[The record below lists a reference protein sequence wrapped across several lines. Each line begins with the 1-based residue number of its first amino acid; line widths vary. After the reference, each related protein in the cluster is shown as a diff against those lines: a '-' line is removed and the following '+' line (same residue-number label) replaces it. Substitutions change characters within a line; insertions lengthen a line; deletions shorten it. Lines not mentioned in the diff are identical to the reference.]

1 MISDARGG
9 HVSPGVYTEV
19 RDIQYSTKSLGI
31 TTLGVAGETLKG
43 PAFQPISIASWTD
56 FTDYFGGTSPI
67 KFKGTNYPKYELPY
81 IAKAYLAE
89 SKQLEVVRVL
99 GLSGYWAGK
108 AWIISTSGVSAEESY
123 RYWEWKEV
131 DSAGT
136 ESEEVMSGYTKPTD
150 HIWEE
155 GDKVSGITEPQ
166 AMEEVIALS
175 VDEINMPVAV
185 LRSKKTYSGATSTFG
200 ICTESNE
207 EPKDLVVNI
216 DILDYSGN
224 TYGANCQLDGNSYEV
239 KKEGV
244 AEFDPS
250 CGIDVSLGKFA
261 LKVRYYDP
269 NGTLDESG
277 KTISTADTGAVATCS
292 EVTYN
297 VSMDPSD
304 PDYLYKIFPEDPLM
318 GAAPLYIESVYDMAT
333 YKALRDAAFAVS
345 HDESGVC
352 ISSGQNAPS
361 EDAAYLGGKVKFPY
375 QILGTEG
382 PEDYFEENANKFH
395 YWNYISTYRCAVTP
409 WIVSEVKAASTE
421 TIDVKKLFKVYTI
434 SDGNAANYQ
443 VKVSIQRIRPVEGL
457 FDLVVRDF
465 YDTDNSQVVLEKYT
479 NCSMVEG
486 ESNFVGLKV
495 GTIDGTYP
503 NKSKY
508 IALEFSNEEGVD
520 DCVPC
525 GFLGYPIP
533 KYETVCGI
541 TMNYNTVYDNTIKPK
556 RQYFGLNDEV
566 LDYDVL
572 NYKGVDAYADGVG
585 DADPSRI
592 SNGFHLDSIFSV
604 ETAATIQV
612 DGESGYT
619 FTTVDPIQMNKYN
632 RIPRILPTD
641 YLDQCLYKDIN
652 LRKFTVYPYGG
663 FDGWDINRDRRTN
676 TDEYRGN
683 KYSLRRNNDGYDYT
697 EIFRPIG
704 GKESLDLDP
713 MVSLKLPNIAI
724 TTDYYAYLAGYMQF
738 ANPEDVDINLFATP
752 GINWY
757 DQTLL
762 SEDALDIIE
771 DSEDGRGGDALYIMA
786 APQYDSDMMAY
797 GPEDVASYLEETEI
811 DSPYACTYYPWV
823 KYWDGDNKKYI
834 DLPPTK
840 DVVRDMAATDN
851 VSFPW
856 FSPAGLTRGEVDC
869 AKAFYKTTLL
879 DEDTLYENMI
889 NPIKTFA
896 VDGVKV
902 WGNKTLYHQETPRNR
917 INVSRLM
924 IRVKKLVSQ
933 AARNLI
939 FEQYD
944 VTLEK
949 QFRSVVEPILQD
961 VKANRGI
968 YDYRIVTESTEE
980 TRDQHI
986 LPAKILIKP
995 TPALEYIS
1003 ISFVVYP
1010 ESVEFDESL

>member
-9 HVSPGVYTEV
+9 HVSPGVYTEI

-43 PAFQPISIASWTD
+43 PAFQPISIASWDD
-56 FTDYFGGTSPI
+56 FIDYFGGTSPI

-81 IAKAYLAE
+81 VAKAYLEE
-89 SKQLEVVRVL
+89 SKQLQVVRVL
-99 GLSGYWAGK
+99 GLSGYWAGA
-108 AWIISTSGVSAEESY
+108 AWVI
-123 RYWEWKEV
+123 
-131 DSAGT
+131 SAGLP
-136 ESEEVMSGYTKPTD
+136 K
-150 HIWEE
+150 E
-155 GDKVSGITEPQ
+155 GEKLD
-166 AMEEVIALS
+166 
-175 VDEINMPVAV
+175 DECTAAEGQGKLPVAI
-185 LRSKKTYSGATSTFG
+185 LRSKKSYAGDTTQQG
-200 ICTESNE
+200 ICVESSE
-207 EPKDLVVNI
+207 FPEDLVTNI
-216 DILDYSGN
+216 EIMPYTGSV
-224 TYGANCQLDGNSYEV
+224 YGANCEIKGEAVPECNSCYGAYDCRGNIE
-239 KKEGV
+239 
-244 AEFDPS
+244 
-250 CGIDVSLGKFA
+250 INLGKFA
-261 LKVRYYDP
+261 LKITYCD
-269 NGTLDESG
+269 GTVTG
-277 KTISTADTGAVATCS
+277 DTGN
-292 EVTYN
+292 EIIYN
-297 VSMDPSD
+297 ISMDPSD
-304 PDYLYKIFPEDPLM
+304 PDYIYKVFPEDPLM
-318 GAAPLYIESVYDMAT
+318 GTAPVYIEAVYDMAL
-333 YKALRDAAFAVS
+333 YKELYDGITTMMANNKEEWTADKKTGYVEVYEMPYKIEGLGPVPEGCNQEKDIDS
-345 HDESGVC
+345 GSTDDEDSGRTPC
-352 ISSGQNAPS
+352 DYTPSG
-361 EDAAYLGGKVKFPY
+361 DT
-375 QILGTEG
+375 IDTE
-382 PEDYFEENANKFH
+382 FR
-395 YWNYISTYRCAVTP
+395 YWNFISTYRCAVTP
-409 WIVSEVKAASTE
+409 WIVSEVKAASTK

-443 VKVSIQRIRPVEGL
+443 VKISIQRIRPIEGL

-465 YDTDNSQVVLEKYT
+465 YDSDNSQVVLEKFT
-479 NCSMVEG
+479 NCSMTEG
-486 ESNFVGLKV
+486 ESSFIGLKV
-495 GTIDGTYP
+495 GTIDGSYP

-508 IALEFSNEEGVD
+508 IAIEFSSEEGVD

-525 GFLGYPIP
+525 GFLGYPVP
-533 KYETVCGI
+533 KYNTICGI
-541 TMNYNTVYDNTIKPK
+541 TMNYNTVYDNTVKPK

-566 LDYDVL
+566 LDYDIL

-585 DADPSRI
+585 DADPEKLT
-592 SNGFHLDSIFSV
+592 NGFHLDAII
-604 ETAATIQV
+604 TASQDVKEGEEAPIVQV
-612 DGESGYT
+612 DGQSGFT
-619 FTTVDPIQMNKYN
+619 FTTVDPIQMNKFN
-632 RIPRILPTD
+632 RIPRILPTA
-641 YLDQCLYKDIN
+641 YLDECLYKDVN

-663 FDGWDINRDRRTN
+663 FDGWDINREHRTN
-676 TDEYRGN
+676 TNEYRGN
-683 KYSLRRNNDGYDYT
+683 KYTIKKEGSGYYQK

-704 GKESLDLDP
+704 GDYDLQLDP
-713 MVSLKLPNIAI
+713 QISLNLPNIAI

-757 DQTLL
+757 DQSLL

-786 APQYDSDMMAY
+786 APQYDVDMMPYTAD
-797 GPEDVASYLEETEI
+797 DVAMFLEETEL
-811 DSPYACTYYPWV
+811 DSPYACTYWPWV
-823 KYWDGDNKKYI
+823 KYYDGSAKRYI
-834 DLPPTK
+834 DLPATK

-869 AKAFYKTTLL
+869 TKAYYKTTLL

>member
-81 IAKAYLAE
+81 IAKAYLEE

-108 AWIISTSGVSAEESY
+108 AWVISTNGTGQDVWTWNKIIKSGDTFVIQQEGDEAKIYSAH
-123 RYWEWKEV
+123 
-131 DSAGT
+131 
-136 ESEEVMSGYTKPTD
+136 TKPTD
-150 HIWEE
+150 EI
-155 GDKVSGITEPQ
+155 GKTGTTAQGGKAGITKPVNSKDSS
-166 AMEEVIALS
+166 VIGN
-175 VDEINMPVAV
+175 VNMPVAI
-185 LRSKKTYSGATSTFG
+185 LRSKKTYENLSGSTG
-200 ICTESNE
+200 ICVDSSDA
-207 EPKDLVVNI
+207 PS
-216 DILDYSGN
+216 DIVTDIKIGPYTGN
-224 TYGANCQLDGNSYEV
+224 SYGANCELSGDEYE
-239 KKEGV
+239 ELAEAV
-244 AEFDPS
+244 ATFDS
-250 CGIDVSLGKFA
+250 ACSIDVNLGKFA
-261 LKVRYYDP
+261 L
-269 NGTLDESG
+269 
-277 KTISTADTGAVATCS
+277 TISYNDASNTGDTPLSV
-292 EVTYN
+292 VYN
-297 VSMDPSD
+297 VSMNPAD

-318 GAAPLYIESVYDMAT
+318 GSAPVYIEAVYDMAT
-333 YKALRDAAFAVS
+333 YKALRDAAYTVS
-345 HDESGVC
+345 HDESGNC
-352 ISSGQNAPS
+352 
-361 EDAAYLGGKVKFPY
+361 LGEVGSVSFPY
-375 QILGTEG
+375 EINGFEG
-382 PEDYFEENANKFH
+382 PESYYDEEAKKFH
-395 YWNYISTYRCAVTP
+395 YWNYVSSYRCAVTP
-409 WIVSEVKAASTE
+409 WIVSEVKAASTK

-443 VKVSIQRIRPVEGL
+443 VKISFQRIRPVEGL
-457 FDLVVRDF
+457 FDVVVRDF
-465 YDTDNSQVVLEKYT
+465 YDTDNSQVVLEKFT

-486 ESNFVGLKV
+486 ESSFVGLKI
-495 GTIDGTYP
+495 GTIDGSYP

-525 GFLGYPIP
+525 GFLGYPVP
-533 KYETVCGI
+533 KYETDCGI

-566 LDYDVL
+566 LDYDIL

-585 DADPSRI
+585 DADPTRI
-592 SNGFHLDSIFSV
+592 TNGFHLDSIF
-604 ETAATIQV
+604 TAQPDAVPQV
-612 DGESGYT
+612 DGETGFT

-683 KYSLRRNNDGYDYT
+683 KYTLRRNNDGYEYT
-697 EIFRPIG
+697 EVFRPIG
-704 GKESLDLDP
+704 GNESLELDP

-757 DQTLL
+757 DNVLL
-762 SEDALDIIE
+762 SEDALDVIE

-786 APQYDSDMMAY
+786 APQYDDDLTSYSPD
-797 GPEDVASYLEETEI
+797 DVASFINETEI

>member
-19 RDIQYSTKSLGI
+19 RDVTYSTKSLGI

-81 IAKAYLAE
+81 IAKAYLEE

-108 AWIISTSGVSAEESY
+108 AWVISAS
-123 RYWEWKEV
+123 
-131 DSAGT
+131 DSTG
-136 ESEEVMSGYTKPTD
+136 STK
-150 HIWEE
+150 
-155 GDKVSGITEPQ
+155 
-166 AMEEVIALS
+166 
-175 VDEINMPVAV
+175 MPVAV
-185 LRSKKTYSGATSTFG
+185 LRSKKVYDTASGATG
-200 ICTESNE
+200 ICVDTSEG
-207 EPKDLVVNI
+207 PRDIVTNI
-216 DILDYSGN
+216 QIAQYTAN
-224 TYGANCQLDGNSYEV
+224 TYDANCSVSSSADTIDP
-239 KKEGV
+239 V
-244 AEFDPS
+244 ATATYDS
-250 CGIDVSLGKFA
+250 GCNITVDLGKFA
-261 LKVRYYDP
+261 LIVTYD
-269 NGTLDESG
+269 NLD
-277 KTISTADTGAVATCS
+277 TTDTAQTSLT
-292 EVTYN
+292 VTYN
-297 VSMDPSD
+297 VSMDPSS

-318 GAAPLYIESVYDMAT
+318 GSAPLYIEAVYDMAL
-333 YKALRDAAFAVS
+333 YKALK
-345 HDESGVC
+345 
-352 ISSGQNAPS
+352 
-361 EDAAYLGGKVKFPY
+361 DAAYEESHTDSGDCEETS
-375 QILGTEG
+375 GTVIFNYSISGLKG
-382 PEDYFEENANKFH
+382 PSDYDGNNKTEFH

-421 TIDVKKLFKVYTI
+421 VIEVKKLFKVYTI

-443 VKVSIQRIRPVEGL
+443 VKISFQRIRPVEGL
-457 FDLVVRDF
+457 FDVVVRDF
-465 YDTDNSQVVLEKYT
+465 YDSDNSQVVLEKYT

-486 ESNFVGLKV
+486 ESNFVGLKI
-495 GTIDGTYP
+495 GTIDGSYP

-533 KYETVCGI
+533 KYGTECGI
-541 TMNYNTVYDNTIKPK
+541 TMNYSTVYDNTIKPK

-572 NYKGVDAYADGVG
+572 NYKGVDAYSDNLG
-585 DADPSRI
+585 DADPTRI
-592 SNGFHLDSIFSV
+592 SNGFHLDAIFTVQPNSTV
-604 ETAATIQV
+604 QV
-612 DGESGYT
+612 DGESGYV
-619 FTTVDPIQMNKYN
+619 FTTVDPVQMNRYN

-663 FDGWDINRDRRTN
+663 FDGWDINRDHRTN
-676 TDEYRGN
+676 TNEYRGN
-683 KYSLRRNNDGYDYT
+683 KYELRKDGEGYEEN

-704 GKESLDLDP
+704 GDYVLDLDP
-713 MVSLKLPNIAI
+713 QVSLKLPNIAI

-752 GINWY
+752 GINFY
-757 DQTLL
+757 DQSLL

-786 APQYDSDMMAY
+786 APQYNEAMEAY
-797 GPEDVASYLEETEI
+797 GPDEVASFLEETEI
-811 DSPYACTYYPWV
+811 DSPYACTYWPWV
-823 KYWDGDNKKYI
+823 KYWDGDNKRYI
-834 DLPPTK
+834 DLPATK

-902 WGNKTLYHQETPRNR
+902 WGNKTLYHPETPRNR

-961 VKANRGI
+961 VKSNRGI
-968 YDYRIVTESTEE
+968 YDYRVVTECTEE

>member
-31 TTLGVAGETLKG
+31 TTLAVAGETLKG
-43 PAFQPISIASWTD
+43 PAFQPISITSWDD
-56 FTDYFGGTSPI
+56 FIDYFGGTSPI

-81 IAKAYLAE
+81 VAKAYLEE

-108 AWIISTSGVSAEESY
+108 AWVISTGS
-123 RYWEWKEV
+123 
-131 DSAGT
+131 DSAST
-136 ESEEVMSGYTKPTD
+136 
-150 HIWEE
+150 
-155 GDKVSGITEPQ
+155 
-166 AMEEVIALS
+166 
-175 VDEINMPVAV
+175 MPVAV
-185 LRSKKTYSGATSTFG
+185 LRSKKSYKTASGATG
-200 ICTESNE
+200 ICVDVSEGAT
-207 EPKDLVVNI
+207 DIVTNI
-216 DILDYSGN
+216 ELKSYTGN
-224 TYGANCQLDGNSYEV
+224 VYDANCKISSESEPVPAEAVAKFDGKCNISV
-239 KKEGV
+239 N
-244 AEFDPS
+244 
-250 CGIDVSLGKFA
+250 LGKFA
-261 LKVRYYDP
+261 LTVTY
-269 NGTLDESG
+269 LDSSNVSG
-277 KTISTADTGAVATCS
+277 SST
-292 EVTYN
+292 VTYN
-297 VSMDPSD
+297 VSMDPAD
-304 PDYLYKIFPEDPLM
+304 PDYIYKIFPEDPLT
-318 GAAPLYIESVYDMAT
+318 GSAPLYIEAVYDMALYKT
-333 YKALRDAAFAVS
+333 LRDEAYKAS
-345 HDESGVC
+345 HNENEECLNTEGEV
-352 ISSGQNAPS
+352 
-361 EDAAYLGGKVKFPY
+361 VFPY
-375 QILGTEG
+375 QIECLYG
-382 PEDYFEENANKFH
+382 PENYDEENAKEFH

-443 VKVSIQRIRPVEGL
+443 VKISFQRIRPVEGL
-457 FDLVVRDF
+457 FDVVVRDF
-465 YDTDNSQVVLEKYT
+465 YDSDNSQVVLEKFT

-486 ESNFVGLKV
+486 ESNFVGLKI
-495 GTIDGTYP
+495 GTIDGSYP

-508 IALEFSNEEGVD
+508 IALEISNEEGID

-533 KYETVCGI
+533 KYGTVCGI

-566 LDYDVL
+566 LDYDIL
-572 NYKGVDAYADGVG
+572 NYKGVDAYSDNLG
-585 DADPSRI
+585 DADPTRI

-604 ETAATIQV
+604 ETGATVQV
-612 DGESGYT
+612 DGESGYV
-619 FTTVDPIQMNKYN
+619 FTTVDPIQMNRYN

-641 YLDQCLYKDIN
+641 YLDQCLYKDVN

-683 KYSLRRNNDGYDYT
+683 KYELRRSGEGYAT
-697 EIFRPIG
+697 NEIFRPISG
-704 GKESLDLDP
+704 NDNLDLDP
-713 MVSLKLPNIAI
+713 MVSLKLPQIAI

-757 DQTLL
+757 DQSLL

-786 APQYDSDMMAY
+786 APQYNEVMESYSPD
-797 GPEDVASYLEETEI
+797 EVADFLNDTEL

-823 KYWDGDNKKYI
+823 KYWDGDNKRYI
-834 DLPPTK
+834 DLPATK

-856 FSPAGLTRGEVDC
+856 FSPAGLTRGEVEC
-869 AKAFYKTTLL
+869 ARAYYKTTLL

-933 AARNLI
+933 AARQLI

-1010 ESVEFDESL
+1010 ESVQFDESL

>member
-19 RDIQYSTKSLGI
+19 RDVTYSTKSLGI

-81 IAKAYLAE
+81 VAKAYLEE

-108 AWIISTSGVSAEESY
+108 AWVITASGN
-123 RYWEWKEV
+123 
-131 DSAGT
+131 
-136 ESEEVMSGYTKPTD
+136 
-150 HIWEE
+150 
-155 GDKVSGITEPQ
+155 GDE
-166 AMEEVIALS
+166 L
-175 VDEINMPVAV
+175 PVAL
-185 LRSKKTYSGATSTFG
+185 LRSKKTYTNASGATG
-200 ICTESNE
+200 ICVESSD
-207 EPKDLVVNI
+207 EPNDIVTDITLGEYTSYTYDANCAIGGSAETINSVATGSVDEKGNI
-216 DILDYSGN
+216 DVN
-224 TYGANCQLDGNSYEV
+224 
-239 KKEGV
+239 
-244 AEFDPS
+244 
-250 CGIDVSLGKFA
+250 LGKFA
-261 LKVRYYDP
+261 LTIKTIYDE
-269 NGTLDESG
+269 ESG
-277 KTISTADTGAVATCS
+277 STGT
-292 EVTYN
+292 TYN
-297 VSMDPSD
+297 ISMDPSD
-304 PDYLYKIFPEDPLM
+304 PDYMYKMFPEDPLM
-318 GAAPLYIESVYDMAT
+318 GSAPVYIEAVYDMAL
-333 YKALRDAAFAVS
+333 YKYLYDGAVESAA
-345 HDESGVC
+345 ESG
-352 ISSGQNAPS
+352 SGVTLTYDI
-361 EDAAYLGGKVKFPY
+361 EGKDGY
-375 QILGTEG
+375 
-382 PEDYFEENANKFH
+382 EDYL
-395 YWNYISTYRCAVTP
+395 STYRPAVTP
-409 WIVSEVKAASTE
+409 WIVSEVKAASTAV
-421 TIDVKKLFKVYTI
+421 IDLKKLFKVYTI

-443 VKVSIQRIRPVEGL
+443 VKISIQRIRPVEGL

-465 YDTDNSQVVLEKYT
+465 YDTDNSQVVLEKFT
-479 NCSMVEG
+479 NISMAEG
-486 ESNFVGLKV
+486 ESNFIGLKI
-495 GTIDGTYP
+495 GTIDGSYP

-508 IALEFSNEEGVD
+508 IAIELSDEEGVD
-520 DCVPC
+520 ECVPC

-533 KYETVCGI
+533 KYGTESGI
-541 TMNYNTVYDNTIKPK
+541 AMDYNTIYDNTIKPK

-572 NYKGVDAYADGVG
+572 NYKGVNAYSDGTG
-585 DADPSRI
+585 DADPELI
-592 SNGFHLDSIFSV
+592 SNGFHLDSIISLLSGSSV
-604 ETAATIQV
+604 HV
-612 DGESGYT
+612 DGVEGFE
-619 FTTVDPIQMNKYN
+619 FTTVDAVQTVPYD
-632 RIPRILPTD
+632 RIPRILPTE
-641 YLDQCLYKDIN
+641 YLDDCLYKDIN

-663 FDGWDINRDRRTN
+663 FDGWDINRKQRTN

-683 KYSLRRNNDGYDYT
+683 KYSVDKLSD
-697 EIFRPIG
+697 EKKIFKHIG
-704 GKESLDLDP
+704 DQELVLDP
-713 MVSLKLPNIAI
+713 QVSLRLPAIAI
-724 TTDYYAYLAGYMQF
+724 TTDYYAYLAGYLQF

-762 SEDALDIIE
+762 SEDALDVIE
-771 DSEDGRGGDALYIMA
+771 DSEDGRGGDALYVMA
-786 APQYDSDMMAY
+786 SPQYDFDMMAY
-797 GPEDVASYLEETEI
+797 GPDDVASFLEDTEI
-811 DSPYACTYYPWV
+811 DSPYACTYWPWV

-879 DEDTLYENMI
+879 DEDTLYENMV

-917 INVSRLM
+917 INVARLM

-944 VTLEK
+944 LTLEK
-949 QFRSVVEPILQD
+949 QFRSIVEPILQD

-1010 ESVEFDESL
+1010 ESVQFDESL

>member
-19 RDIQYSTKSLGI
+19 RDITYSTKSLGI

-67 KFKGTNYPKYELPY
+67 KYKGTNYPKYELPY
-81 IAKAYLAE
+81 VAKSYLEE

-108 AWIISTSGVSAEESY
+108 AWVISTSGVTGSEDY
-123 RYWEWKEV
+123 QYWTWKKTKA
-131 DSAGT
+131 DGT
-136 ESEEVMSGYTKPTD
+136 PSGATLSGYTKPS
-150 HIWEE
+150 
-155 GDKVSGITEPQ
+155 DKVWVSGMTTTGITEPN
-166 AMEEVIALS
+166 ALEESIALTME
-175 VDEINMPVAV
+175 EINMPVAV
-185 LRSKKTYSGATSTFG
+185 LRSKKRYDMSSGQTG
-200 ICTESNE
+200 ICVDNSEG
-207 EPKDLVVNI
+207 PI
-216 DILDYSGN
+216 DIVTNITISDYTGN
-224 TYGANCQLDGNSYEV
+224 IYDANCVLSSTSIPVSAQGEGSYDKDCSISV
-239 KKEGV
+239 
-244 AEFDPS
+244 D
-250 CGIDVSLGKFA
+250 LGKFA
-261 LKVRYYDP
+261 LNIEY
-269 NGTLDESG
+269 LDFSDSANTG
-277 KTISTADTGAVATCS
+277 STTS
-292 EVTYN
+292 VTYN
-297 VSMDPSD
+297 VSMNPGD
-304 PDYLYKIFPEDPLM
+304 PDYIYKIFPEDPLM
-318 GAAPLYIESVYDMAT
+318 GSAPVYIESVYDMAL
-333 YKALRDAAFAVS
+333 YKA
-345 HDESGVC
+345 
-352 ISSGQNAPS
+352 IK
-361 EDAAYLGGKVKFPY
+361 DAAYGASHDTAGTCTAVNAPDREKKAVRLDGKVVFPY
-375 QILGTEG
+375 QIEG
-382 PEDYFEENANKFH
+382 FEEKSDEPFR

-443 VKVSIQRIRPVEGL
+443 VKISIQRIRPVEGL

-465 YDTDNSQVVLEKYT
+465 YDTDNSQNVLEKFT
-479 NCSMVEG
+479 NVSMTEG

-495 GTIDGTYP
+495 GTIDGSYP

-508 IALEFSNEEGVD
+508 IALEFSKEEGID

-533 KYETVCGI
+533 KYGTNDGI
-541 TMNYNTVYDNTIKPK
+541 SMNYNTVYDNTIKPK
-556 RQYFGLNDEV
+556 RQYFGLNDLV

-585 DADPSRI
+585 DADPTKI

-604 ETAATIQV
+604 ETEANVQV
-612 DGESGYT
+612 DGETGYT

-632 RIPRILPTD
+632 RIPRILPTA
-641 YLDQCLYKDIN
+641 YLDECLYKDIN

-676 TDEYRGN
+676 TNEYRGN
-683 KYSLRRNNDGYDYT
+683 KYDLRRDGEGYAQN

-704 GKESLDLDP
+704 GNSALDLDP
-713 MVSLKLPNIAI
+713 QVSLKLPQIAI

-757 DQTLL
+757 DQSLL
-762 SEDALDIIE
+762 TEDALDVIE
-771 DSEDGRGGDALYIMA
+771 DPEDGRGGDALYIMA
-786 APQYDSDMMAY
+786 APQYDDDMYAY
-797 GPEDVASYLEETEI
+797 GPDEVASFLEDTEI
-811 DSPYACTYYPWV
+811 DRPYACTYWPWV
-823 KYWDGDNKKYI
+823 KFYDGDAKKYI
-834 DLPPTK
+834 DLPATK
-840 DVVRDMAATDN
+840 DAVRDMAATDN

-856 FSPAGLTRGEVDC
+856 FSPAGLTRGDVQC
-869 AKAFYKTTLL
+869 TKAFYKTTLL

-902 WGNKTLYHQETPRNR
+902 WGNKTIYHQETPRNR
-917 INVSRLM
+917 INVSRLL

-944 VTLEK
+944 NTLEK
-949 QFRSVVEPILQD
+949 QFRSLVEPILQD
-961 VKANRGI
+961 VKSNRGI
-968 YDYRIVTESTEE
+968 YDYRVVTENTEE

-1010 ESVEFDESL
+1010 ESVQFDESL

>member
-19 RDIQYSTKSLGI
+19 RDITYSTKSLGI

-81 IAKAYLAE
+81 IAKAYLEE

-108 AWIISTSGVSAEESY
+108 AWVIKAGSGAEQLP
-123 RYWEWKEV
+123 
-131 DSAGT
+131 A
-136 ESEEVMSGYTKPTD
+136 
-150 HIWEE
+150 
-155 GDKVSGITEPQ
+155 
-166 AMEEVIALS
+166 VI
-175 VDEINMPVAV
+175 
-185 LRSKKTYSGATSTFG
+185 LRSKKTYSGATSQSG
-200 ICTESNE
+200 IC
-207 EPKDLVVNI
+207 V
-216 DILDYSGN
+216 DISEGPADIVTSISLGKYTGN
-224 TYGANCQLDGNSYEV
+224 TYGADCAIGTSPYTANAEAVASYDVNDAISVDLGQFALTVNYTDGNGS
-239 KKEGV
+239 
-244 AEFDPS
+244 A
-250 CGIDVSLGKFA
+250 
-261 LKVRYYDP
+261 
-269 NGTLDESG
+269 
-277 KTISTADTGAVATCS
+277 AT
-292 EVTYN
+292 VVYN
-297 VSMDPSD
+297 VSMDPSA

-318 GAAPLYIESVYDMAT
+318 GSAPVYIEAVYDMAL
-333 YKALRDAAFAVS
+333 YKALYDKAYAAA
-345 HDESGVC
+345 SG
-352 ISSGQNAPS
+352 SSTSGSVKMSYGLAS
-361 EDAAYLGGKVKFPY
+361 GGDSNYK
-375 QILGTEG
+375 
-382 PEDYFEENANKFH
+382 D
-395 YWNYISTYRCAVTP
+395 YISTYRCAVTP
-409 WIVSEVKAASTE
+409 WIVSEVKAASTK

-443 VKVSIQRIRPVEGL
+443 VKISIQRIRPVEGL
-457 FDLVVRDF
+457 FDVVVRDF
-465 YDTDNSQVVLEKYT
+465 YDSDNSQVVLEKYT

-486 ESNFVGLKV
+486 ESNFVGLKI
-495 GTIDGTYP
+495 GTIDGSYP

-533 KYETVCGI
+533 KYGTPCGL
-541 TMNYNTVYDNTIKPK
+541 TMNYNTIYDNTIKPK

-572 NYKGVDAYADGVG
+572 NYKGVAAYSDNLG

-592 SNGFHLDSIFSV
+592 TNGFHLDAIFTTQSG
-604 ETAATIQV
+604 ATPQV

-619 FTTVDPIQMNKYN
+619 FTTVDPIQMNRYN
-632 RIPRILPTD
+632 RIPRIIPTE
-641 YLDQCLYKDIN
+641 YLEQCLYKDVN

-663 FDGWDINRDRRTN
+663 FDGWDINRDHRTN
-676 TDEYRGN
+676 TNEYRGN
-683 KYSLRRNNDGYDYT
+683 KYTLRRAGSGYAEN

-704 GKESLDLDP
+704 GDDNLDLDP
-713 MVSLKLPNIAI
+713 QVSLKLPQIAI

-752 GINWY
+752 GINFY
-757 DQTLL
+757 DQSLL
-762 SEDALDIIE
+762 SEDALDVIE

-786 APQYDSDMMAY
+786 APQYNEAMEAY
-797 GPEDVASYLEETEI
+797 GPDEVASFLEDTEI
-811 DSPYACTYYPWV
+811 DSPYACTYWPWV
-823 KYWDGDNKKYI
+823 KYWDGDNKRYI
-834 DLPPTK
+834 DLPATK

-902 WGNKTLYHQETPRNR
+902 WGNKTLYHLETPRNR

-924 IRVKKLVSQ
+924 IRVKKLISQ

-968 YDYRIVTESTEE
+968 YDYRVVTECTEE

>member
-31 TTLGVAGETLKG
+31 TTLAVAGETLKG
-43 PAFQPISIASWTD
+43 PAFQPISITSWDD
-56 FTDYFGGTSPI
+56 FIDYFGGTSPI

-81 IAKAYLAE
+81 VAKAYLEE

-99 GLSGYWAGK
+99 GLSGYWAGS
-108 AWIISTSGVSAEESY
+108 AWTIYTSAQTEANEIY
-123 RYWEWKEV
+123 RYWEWYETDASDMPTGSV
-131 DSAGT
+131 ISA
-136 ESEEVMSGYTKPTD
+136 YTKPADNTT
-150 HIWEE
+150 
-155 GDKVSGITEPQ
+155 GITTP
-166 AMEEVIALS
+166 
-175 VDEINMPVAV
+175 MPKEKRVSLDVPRCDMPIAV
-185 LRSKKTYSGATSTFG
+185 LRSKKIYNTSSAATG
-200 ICTESNE
+200 ICVDTSEG
-207 EPKDLVVNI
+207 PIDIVVNMSV
-216 DILDYSGN
+216 LPYSAN
-224 TYGANCQLDGNSYEV
+224 VYDANCSIETNSV
-239 KKEGV
+239 PV
-244 AEFDPS
+244 SAQAIANFDAK
-250 CGIDVSLGKFA
+250 CNIGIDLGKFA
-261 LKVRYYDP
+261 LKVLYIDP
-269 NGTLDESG
+269 NGKLDDKGKEFESG
-277 KTISTADTGAVATCS
+277 YTGTTCS

-297 VSMDPSD
+297 VSLDPAA
-304 PDYLYKIFPEDPLM
+304 PDYIYKIFPEDPLM
-318 GAAPLYIESVYDMAT
+318 GSAPLYIESVFDMAL
-333 YKALRDAAFAVS
+333 YKALKDTAYSVS
-345 HDESGVC
+345 HDAAGNCLTKQKSPAD
-352 ISSGQNAPS
+352 NA
-361 EDAAYLGGKVKFPY
+361 EYLGSEVIFPY
-375 QILGTEG
+375 GVQALYE
-382 PEDYFEENANKFH
+382 EDNTGFKH
-395 YWNYISTYRCAVTP
+395 WNYISTYRCAVTP

-443 VKVSIQRIRPVEGL
+443 VKISFQRIRPVEGL
-457 FDLVVRDF
+457 FDVVVRDF
-465 YDTDNSQVVLEKYT
+465 YDSDNSQVVLEKFT

-486 ESNFVGLKV
+486 ESNFVGLKI
-495 GTIDGTYP
+495 GTIDGSYP

-508 IALEFSNEEGVD
+508 IALELSNAEGID

-533 KYETVCGI
+533 KYGTVCGV

-566 LDYDVL
+566 LDYDIL
-572 NYKGVDAYADGVG
+572 NYKGVDAYSDNLG
-585 DADPSRI
+585 DADPTRI

-604 ETAATIQV
+604 ETGATVQV
-612 DGESGYT
+612 DGESGYV
-619 FTTVDPIQMNKYN
+619 FTTVDPIQMNRYN
-632 RIPRILPTD
+632 RIPRIIPTD
-641 YLDQCLYKDIN
+641 YLDQCLYKDVN

-683 KYSLRRNNDGYDYT
+683 KYELRRSGEGYAT
-697 EIFRPIG
+697 NEIFRPISG
-704 GKESLDLDP
+704 NDSLDLDP
-713 MVSLKLPNIAI
+713 MVSLKLPQIAI

-757 DQTLL
+757 DQSLL

-786 APQYDSDMMAY
+786 APQYNETMESYSPD
-797 GPEDVASYLEETEI
+797 EVADFLNDTEL

-823 KYWDGDNKKYI
+823 KYWDGDNKRYI
-834 DLPPTK
+834 DLPATK

-856 FSPAGLTRGEVDC
+856 FSPAGLTRGEVEC
-869 AKAFYKTTLL
+869 ARAYYKTTLL

-1010 ESVEFDESL
+1010 ESVQFDESL

>member
-19 RDIQYSTKSLGI
+19 RDVTYSTKSLGI

-81 IAKAYLAE
+81 IAKAYLEE

-108 AWIISTSGVSAEESY
+108 AWVIKAGDSGS
-123 RYWEWKEV
+123 
-131 DSAGT
+131 
-136 ESEEVMSGYTKPTD
+136 SEE
-150 HIWEE
+150 
-155 GDKVSGITEPQ
+155 
-166 AMEEVIALS
+166 L
-175 VDEINMPVAV
+175 PVVV
-185 LRSKKTYSGATSTFG
+185 LRSKKTYSGATQSSG
-200 ICTESNE
+200 ICVDISEG
-207 EPKDLVVNI
+207 PKDIVTSI
-216 DILDYSGN
+216 EISAYTGN
-224 TYGANCQLDGNSYEV
+224 TYGADCSISSSSYTAAPEA
-239 KKEGV
+239 V
-244 AEFDPS
+244 AVYDSDDAIDVDLGRFALTITYADPS
-250 CGIDVSLGKFA
+250 DTA
-261 LKVRYYDP
+261 
-269 NGTLDESG
+269 
-277 KTISTADTGAVATCS
+277 STASTV
-292 EVTYN
+292 VYN
-297 VSMDPSD
+297 VSMDPSS
-304 PDYLYKIFPEDPLM
+304 PDYIYKIFPEDPLM
-318 GAAPLYIESVYDMAT
+318 GSAPVYIEAVYDMAL
-333 YKALRDAAFAVS
+333 YKALYNKAVAAASADTGSTSGSVTMEYTL
-345 HDESGVC
+345 DEDG
-352 ISSGQNAPS
+352 
-361 EDAAYLGGKVKFPY
+361 D
-375 QILGTEG
+375 
-382 PEDYFEENANKFH
+382 ENYKD
-395 YWNYISTYRCAVTP
+395 YISTYRCAVTP
-409 WIVSEVKAASTE
+409 WIVSEVKAASTQ

-443 VKVSIQRIRPVEGL
+443 VKISIQRIRPVEGL

-465 YDTDNSQVVLEKYT
+465 YDNDNSQVVLEKFS

-486 ESNFVGLKV
+486 ESNFVGLKI
-495 GTIDGTYP
+495 GTIDGSYP

-508 IALEFSNEEGVD
+508 IALEFSKEEGID

-525 GFLGYPIP
+525 GFLGYPVP
-533 KYETVCGI
+533 KYGTVCGL
-541 TMNYNTVYDNTIKPK
+541 TMDYNTVYDNTIKPK

-566 LDYDVL
+566 LDYDIL
-572 NYKGVDAYADGVG
+572 NYKGVDAYNDNLG

-592 SNGFHLDSIFSV
+592 TNGFHLDSIFTASQDV
-604 ETAATIQV
+604 ESGETAPVAQV

-619 FTTVDPIQMNKYN
+619 FTTVSPIQMNRYN
-632 RIPRILPTD
+632 RIPRILPTA
-641 YLDQCLYKDIN
+641 YLDECLYKDIN

-676 TDEYRGN
+676 TNDYRGN
-683 KYSLRRNNDGYDYT
+683 KYTVRRNGSGYADN

-704 GKESLDLDP
+704 GDYALDLDP
-713 MVSLKLPNIAI
+713 QVSLKLPNIAI

-752 GINWY
+752 GINFY
-757 DQTLL
+757 DQSLL

-786 APQYDSDMMAY
+786 APQYNEAMEAY
-797 GPEDVASYLEETEI
+797 SPDDVASFLEESEI
-811 DSPYACTYYPWV
+811 DSPYACTYWPWV
-823 KYWDGDNKKYI
+823 KYWDGDSKRYI
-834 DLPPTK
+834 DLPATK

-968 YDYRIVTESTEE
+968 YDYRVVTETTEE

>member
-19 RDIQYSTKSLGI
+19 RDITYSTKSLGI

-43 PAFQPISIASWTD
+43 PAFQPISIASWDD

-81 IAKAYLAE
+81 VAKAYLAE

-108 AWIISTSGVSAEESY
+108 AWIIT
-123 RYWEWKEV
+123 
-131 DSAGT
+131 AG
-136 ESEEVMSGYTKPTD
+136 
-150 HIWEE
+150 E
-155 GDKVSGITEPQ
+155 GDEQI
-166 AMEEVIALS
+166 
-175 VDEINMPVAV
+175 PVAII
-185 LRSKKTYSGATSTFG
+185 RSKKTYSGSTSQSG
-200 ICTESNE
+200 ICVESSE
-207 EPKDLVVNI
+207 APEDIVTKIDLKA
-216 DILDYSGN
+216 YTGY
-224 TYGANCQLDGNSYEV
+224 TYGADCSISSSAYSADTEAVATYDSGDSINVDLGRFALTVSY
-239 KKEGV
+239 
-244 AEFDPS
+244 FDPS
-250 CGIDVSLGKFA
+250 VVETGYTG
-261 LKVRYYDP
+261 
-269 NGTLDESG
+269 
-277 KTISTADTGAVATCS
+277 ST
-292 EVTYN
+292 VTYN
-297 VSMDPSD
+297 ISMDPSA
-304 PDYLYKIFPEDPLM
+304 PDYIYKIFPEDPLM
-318 GAAPLYIESVYDMAT
+318 GSAPVYIEAVYDMAL
-333 YKALRDAAFAVS
+333 YKALYDKAYKAASAS
-345 HDESGVC
+345 TASGTVKM
-352 ISSGQNAPS
+352 
-361 EDAAYLGGKVKFPY
+361 AYTLNPDGDVNYK
-375 QILGTEG
+375 
-382 PEDYFEENANKFH
+382 D
-395 YWNYISTYRCAVTP
+395 YISTYRCAVTP

-443 VKVSIQRIRPVEGL
+443 VKISIQRIRPVEGL

-465 YDTDNSQVVLEKYT
+465 YDTDNLQMVLEKFS

-486 ESNFVGLKV
+486 ESNFVGLKI
-495 GTIDGTYP
+495 GTIDGSYP

-508 IALEFSNEEGVD
+508 IALEFSNEEGID

-525 GFLGYPIP
+525 GFLGYPVP
-533 KYETVCGI
+533 KYGTTCGL

-556 RQYFGLNDEV
+556 RQYFGLNDDV
-566 LDYDVL
+566 LDYDIL
-572 NYKGVDAYADGVG
+572 NYKGVKAYADGIG

-592 SNGFHLDSIFSV
+592 TNGFHLDAIFATQS
-604 ETAATIQV
+604 AATPQV
-612 DGESGYT
+612 DGETGFT
-619 FTTVDPIQMNKYN
+619 FTSVDPIQMNKYP
-632 RIPRILPTD
+632 RIPRIIPTD
-641 YLDQCLYKDIN
+641 YMDQCLYKDIN

-663 FDGWDINRDRRTN
+663 FDGWDINRDHRTN
-676 TDEYRGN
+676 TDNYRGN
-683 KYSLRRNNDGYDYT
+683 KYSLQRVGSGYAET

-704 GKESLDLDP
+704 GDEALELDP

-757 DQTLL
+757 DQALL

-786 APQYDSDMMAY
+786 APQYDHDMISY
-797 GPEDVASYLEETEI
+797 SPDDVASFLEESEI

-823 KYWDGDNKKYI
+823 KYWDGDNKRYI
-834 DLPPTK
+834 DLPATK

-856 FSPAGLTRGEVDC
+856 FSPAGLTRGEVEC
-869 AKAFYKTTLL
+869 ARAYYKTTLL

-889 NPIKTFA
+889 NPIKSFA

-933 AARNLI
+933 AARQLI

-968 YDYRIVTESTEE
+968 YDYRVVTESTEE

-1010 ESVEFDESL
+1010 ESVQFDESL

>member
-43 PAFQPISIASWTD
+43 PAFQPISIASWDD
-56 FTDYFGGTSPI
+56 FIDYFGGTSPI

-81 IAKAYLAE
+81 VAKAYLAE

-108 AWIISTSGVSAEESY
+108 AWII
-123 RYWEWKEV
+123 K
-131 DSAGT
+131 AGT
-136 ESEEVMSGYTKPTD
+136 GAEQLP
-150 HIWEE
+150 
-155 GDKVSGITEPQ
+155 
-166 AMEEVIALS
+166 AVI
-175 VDEINMPVAV
+175 
-185 LRSKKTYSGATSTFG
+185 LRSKKTYSGATSTSG
-200 ICTESNE
+200 ICVDSSEG
-207 EPKDLVVNI
+207 PA
-216 DILDYSGN
+216 DIVTSIKIGPYTGN
-224 TYGANCQLDGNSYEV
+224 TYAANCAVVG
-239 KKEGV
+239 
-244 AEFDPS
+244 
-250 CGIDVSLGKFA
+250 
-261 LKVRYYDP
+261 
-269 NGTLDESG
+269 SG
-277 KTISTADTGAVATCS
+277 YTAAPEAVATYDTGDTIDIDLGRFALTVTYTDPS
-292 EVTYN
+292 TSSSATITYN
-297 VSMDPSD
+297 VSMDPVA

-318 GAAPLYIESVYDMAT
+318 GSAPIYIEAVYDMAL
-333 YKALRDAAFAVS
+333 YKALYDKAYKAASAS
-345 HDESGVC
+345 TAS
-352 ISSGQNAPS
+352 
-361 EDAAYLGGKVKFPY
+361 
-375 QILGTEG
+375 GTEKMAYTLVEG
-382 PEDYFEENANKFH
+382 GDENYKD
-395 YWNYISTYRCAVTP
+395 YISTYRCAVTP
-409 WIVSEVKAASTE
+409 WIVSEVKAASNK

-443 VKVSIQRIRPVEGL
+443 VKVSFQRIRPVEGL
-457 FDLVVRDF
+457 FDVVVRDF
-465 YDTDNSQVVLEKYT
+465 YDSDNSQVVLEKFT

-486 ESNFVGLKV
+486 ESNFVGLKI
-495 GTIDGTYP
+495 GTIDGSYP

-525 GFLGYPIP
+525 GFLGYPVP
-533 KYETVCGI
+533 KYGTPCGL

-566 LDYDVL
+566 LDYDIL
-572 NYKGVDAYADGVG
+572 NYKGVNAYNDNLG
-585 DADPSRI
+585 DADPTKI
-592 SNGFHLDSIFSV
+592 TNGFHLDSIF
-604 ETAATIQV
+604 TAESGATPQV

-619 FTTVDPIQMNKYN
+619 FTTVAPVQMNKYP
-632 RIPRILPTD
+632 RIPRIIPTE
-641 YLDQCLYKDIN
+641 YLDQCLYKDVN

-663 FDGWDINRDRRTN
+663 FDGWDINRDHRTN
-676 TDEYRGN
+676 TNEYRGN
-683 KYSLRRNNDGYDYT
+683 KYTLRRGAVSGYAED

-704 GKESLDLDP
+704 GNDKLDLDP
-713 MVSLKLPNIAI
+713 MVSLKLPQIAI

-757 DQTLL
+757 DQSLL

-786 APQYDSDMMAY
+786 APQYNEAMESYSPD
-797 GPEDVASYLEETEI
+797 EVADFLNDTEL

-823 KYWDGDNKKYI
+823 KYWDGDNKRYI
-834 DLPPTK
+834 DLPATK

-856 FSPAGLTRGEVDC
+856 FSPAGLTRGEVEC
-869 AKAFYKTTLL
+869 ARAYYKTTLL

-933 AARNLI
+933 AARQLI

-968 YDYRIVTESTEE
+968 YDYRVVTESTEE

>member
-19 RDIQYSTKSLGI
+19 RDVTYSTRSLGI
-31 TTLGVAGETLKG
+31 TTLGLAGETLKG

-81 IAKAYLAE
+81 VAKAYLEE
-89 SKQLEVVRVL
+89 SKQLQVVRVL

-108 AWIISTSGVSAEESY
+108 AWVISTNGTGQDVWTWNKIIKSGNTFVIEREGDKDKVYSAH
-123 RYWEWKEV
+123 
-131 DSAGT
+131 
-136 ESEEVMSGYTKPTD
+136 TKPTD
-150 HIWEE
+150 EIGKTGTTEQS
-155 GDKVSGITEPQ
+155 GKTGITEPSNSKDSS
-166 AMEEVIALS
+166 VIGN
-175 VDEINMPVAV
+175 VNMPVAI

-277 KTISTADTGAVATCS
+277 KTITTADTGAVATCS

-318 GAAPLYIESVYDMAT
+318 GSAPVYIEAVYDMAT
-333 YKALRDAAFAVS
+333 FKALRDAAYTVS
-345 HDESGVC
+345 HDENGKC
-352 ISSGQNAPS
+352 
-361 EDAAYLGGKVKFPY
+361 LGEAGSVSFPY
-375 QILGTEG
+375 EINGFEG
-382 PEDYFEENANKFH
+382 PESYHDKEAKKFH
-395 YWNYISTYRCAVTP
+395 YWNYVSTYRCAVTP
-409 WIVSEVKAASTE
+409 WIVSEVKAASTK

-443 VKVSIQRIRPVEGL
+443 VKISFQRIRPVEGL
-457 FDLVVRDF
+457 FDIVVRDF
-465 YDTDNSQVVLEKYT
+465 YDSDNSQVVLEKFT

-495 GTIDGTYP
+495 GTIDGSYP

-508 IALEFSNEEGVD
+508 IALEFSGEEGID

-525 GFLGYPIP
+525 GFLGYPVP
-533 KYETVCGI
+533 KYETDCGI
-541 TMNYNTVYDNTIKPK
+541 TMNYNTVYDNTVKAK

-566 LDYDVL
+566 LDYDIL

-585 DADPSRI
+585 DADPTRI
-592 SNGFHLDSIFSV
+592 TNGFHLDSIF
-604 ETAATIQV
+604 TAQPDAVPQV
-612 DGESGYT
+612 DGETGFT

-641 YLDQCLYKDIN
+641 YLDQCLYKDVN

-663 FDGWDINRDRRTN
+663 FDGWDINRDHRTN
-676 TDEYRGN
+676 TNEYRGN
-683 KYSLRRNNDGYDYT
+683 KYTPGDDYK

-704 GKESLDLDP
+704 GNDSLELDP

-757 DQTLL
+757 DQSLL
-762 SEDALDIIE
+762 TEDALDIIE

-786 APQYDSDMMAY
+786 APQYDKDMTAY
-797 GPEDVASYLEETEI
+797 GPDDVASFIEDTEI

-823 KYWDGDNKKYI
+823 KYYDGDSKRYI

-869 AKAFYKTTLL
+869 ARAYFKTTLL

-944 VTLEK
+944 ATLEK
-949 QFRSVVEPILQD
+949 QFRSIVEPILQD

-968 YDYRIVTESTEE
+968 YDYRVVTESTEE

-1010 ESVEFDESL
+1010 ESVQFDESL

>member
-9 HVSPGVYTEV
+9 HVSPGVYTEI
-19 RDIQYSTKSLGI
+19 RDITYSTKSLGI

-43 PAFQPISIASWTD
+43 PAFQTVHITSMDD
-56 FTDYFGGTSPI
+56 FIDYFGGTSPI
-67 KFKGTNYPKYELPY
+67 KYKGTNYPKYELPY
-81 IAKAYLAE
+81 IAKAYLE
-89 SKQLEVVRVL
+89 QSKQLEVVRVL

-108 AWIISTSGVSAEESY
+108 AWVIAAQEAG
-123 RYWEWKEV
+123 EV
-131 DSAGT
+131 NTADTACT
-136 ESEEVMSGYTKPTD
+136 E
-150 HIWEE
+150 
-155 GDKVSGITEPQ
+155 VSGKGK
-166 AMEEVIALS
+166 L
-175 VDEINMPVAV
+175 PVAV
-185 LRSKKTYSGATSTFG
+185 LRSKKTYKRNTNQTG
-200 ICTESNE
+200 ICVASE
-207 EPKDLVVNI
+207 ELPE
-216 DILDYSGN
+216 DIVTDIKIAPYTGN
-224 TYGANCQLDGNSYEV
+224 VYGANCEITSEEEPVCPVCFG
-239 KKEGV
+239 
-244 AEFDPS
+244 AFD
-250 CGIDVSLGKFA
+250 CNKNITIDLGKFA
-261 LKVRYYDP
+261 LEVSYYDTEE
-269 NGTLDESG
+269 GAG
-277 KTISTADTGAVATCS
+277 DTGYTGS
-292 EVTYN
+292 TITYN
-297 VSMDPSD
+297 VSMNPSD
-304 PDYLYKIFPEDPLM
+304 PDYIYKIFPEDPLM
-318 GAAPLYIESVYDMAT
+318 GSAPLYIEAVYDMALYKELSDGITKLLNEILNDPDTGKT
-333 YKALRDAAFAVS
+333 YDADEEGYVRKYAMDYVLNSYHESAQMKEGEAEKIVTICGNEETAGTVVS
-345 HDESGVC
+345 V
-352 ISSGQNAPS
+352 
-361 EDAAYLGGKVKFPY
+361 YK
-375 QILGTEG
+375 
-382 PEDYFEENANKFH
+382 
-395 YWNYISTYRCAVTP
+395 YWDYISTYRCAVTP
-409 WIVSEVKAASTE
+409 WLVSEVKAASNK

-443 VKVSIQRIRPVEGL
+443 VKISIQRIRPKEGL

-465 YDTDNSQVVLEKYT
+465 YDSDTSQVVLEKFT
-479 NCSMVEG
+479 NCSMTEG
-486 ESNFVGLKV
+486 ESSFVGLKV
-495 GTIDGTYP
+495 GTIDGSYP

-508 IALEFSNEEGVD
+508 IAIEFSSEEGID

-525 GFLGYPIP
+525 GFLGYPVP
-533 KYETVCGI
+533 KYETECGL
-541 TMNYNTVYDNTIKPK
+541 TMNYNTVYDNTVKPK
-556 RQYFGLNDEV
+556 RQYFGLNDQV
-566 LDYDVL
+566 LDYDIL

-585 DADPSRI
+585 DADPEKI
-592 SNGFHLDSIFSV
+592 TNGFHLDAIFTAAQDV
-604 ETAATIQV
+604 PTGETAPLVQV
-612 DGESGYT
+612 DGQSGFV

-632 RIPRILPTD
+632 RIPRILPTA
-641 YLDQCLYKDIN
+641 YLDECLYKDVN

-663 FDGWDINRDRRTN
+663 FDGWDINRDHRTN
-676 TDEYRGN
+676 TNEYRGN
-683 KYSLRRNNDGYDYT
+683 KYTLKKEGKGYYER

-704 GKESLDLDP
+704 GDYELNLDP
-713 MVSLKLPNIAI
+713 QVSLKLPNIAI

-757 DQTLL
+757 DQSLL
-762 SEDALDIIE
+762 SEDALDVIE

-786 APQYDSDMMAY
+786 APQYDADMTPY
-797 GPEDVASYLEETEI
+797 GPDDVALFLEETEI

-823 KYWDGDNKKYI
+823 KYWDGDNKRYI
-834 DLPPTK
+834 DLPATK

-869 AKAFYKTTLL
+869 AKAYYKTTLL

-924 IRVKKLVSQ
+924 IRVKKLISQ

-949 QFRSVVEPILQD
+949 QFRSLVEPILQD
-961 VKANRGI
+961 VKSNRGI
-968 YDYRIVTESTEE
+968 YDYRVVTECTEE

>member
-43 PAFQPISIASWTD
+43 PAFQPISITSWDD
-56 FTDYFGGTSPI
+56 FIDYFGGTSPI

-81 IAKAYLAE
+81 VAKAYLEE

-108 AWIISTSGVSAEESY
+108 AWVISAAESTGSTG
-123 RYWEWKEV
+123 K
-131 DSAGT
+131 
-136 ESEEVMSGYTKPTD
+136 
-150 HIWEE
+150 
-155 GDKVSGITEPQ
+155 
-166 AMEEVIALS
+166 L
-175 VDEINMPVAV
+175 PVAV
-185 LRSKKTYSGATSTFG
+185 LRSKKTYSGDTSSQG
-200 ICTESNE
+200 ICVESSE
-207 EPKDLVVNI
+207 FPD
-216 DILDYSGN
+216 DIVTDIKIGPYTGN
-224 TYGANCQLDGNSYEV
+224 TYGANCEITSAQTV
-239 KKEGV
+239 V
-244 AEFDPS
+244 DPV
-250 CGIDVSLGKFA
+250 CYGAYDCNRNITVNLGKFA
-261 LKVRYYDP
+261 LTVTYFDSSVT
-269 NGTLDESG
+269 GETAS
-277 KTISTADTGAVATCS
+277 TI
-292 EVTYN
+292 TYN
-297 VSMDPSD
+297 VSMNPSD
-304 PDYLYKIFPEDPLM
+304 PDYIYKMFPEDPLM
-318 GAAPLYIESVYDMAT
+318 GAAPIYIEAVYDMAIYKELYDGIYAKMTDGVLPGTGTPIDDEGCVDKYEMFYDIKGYYESAQSDDDDEDEEEKPATCPALDESETVDTT
-333 YKALRDAAFAVS
+333 YK
-345 HDESGVC
+345 
-352 ISSGQNAPS
+352 
-361 EDAAYLGGKVKFPY
+361 
-375 QILGTEG
+375 
-382 PEDYFEENANKFH
+382 
-395 YWNYISTYRCAVTP
+395 YWDYISTYRCAVTP

-421 TIDVKKLFKVYTI
+421 TIDIKKLFKVYTI

-443 VKVSIQRIRPVEGL
+443 VKISIQRIRPVEGL

-465 YDTDNSQVVLEKYT
+465 YDSDNSQLVLEKFT
-479 NCSMVEG
+479 NCSMTEG
-486 ESNFVGLKV
+486 ESSFVGLKV
-495 GTIDGTYP
+495 GTIDGSYP

-508 IALEFSNEEGVD
+508 IAIEFSNEEGVD
-520 DCVPC
+520 DCIPC
-525 GFLGYPIP
+525 GFLGYPVP
-533 KYETVCGI
+533 KYETLCGL
-541 TMNYNTVYDNTIKPK
+541 TMNYNTVYDNTIKAK

-566 LDYDVL
+566 LDYDIL

-585 DADPSRI
+585 DADPERLT
-592 SNGFHLDSIFSV
+592 NGFHLDSIITLESG
-604 ETAATIQV
+604 ATVQV
-612 DGESGYT
+612 DGQSGFT

-632 RIPRILPTD
+632 RIPRILPTA
-641 YLDQCLYKDIN
+641 YLDECLYKDVN

-663 FDGWDINRDRRTN
+663 FDGWDINRDHRTN
-676 TDEYRGN
+676 TNNYRGN
-683 KYSLRRNNDGYDYT
+683 KYTLRKEGTGYYER

-704 GKESLDLDP
+704 GPDALELDP
-713 MVSLKLPNIAI
+713 MVTLKLPRIAI

-752 GINWY
+752 GINWL
-757 DQTLL
+757 DQSLL

-786 APQYDSDMMAY
+786 APQYTETVDAY
-797 GPEDVASYLEETEI
+797 TAEEVADFLNDTEL
-811 DSPYACTYYPWV
+811 DSPYACTYWPWV
-823 KYWDGDNKKYI
+823 KYWDGDNKRYI

-856 FSPAGLTRGEVDC
+856 FSPAGLTRGEVEC
-869 AKAFYKTTLL
+869 ARAYYKTTLL

-924 IRVKKLVSQ
+924 IRVKKLISQ

-968 YDYRIVTESTEE
+968 YDYRVVTECTEE

>member
-19 RDIQYSTKSLGI
+19 RDITYSTKSLGI

-67 KFKGTNYPKYELPY
+67 KYKGTNYPKYELPY
-81 IAKAYLAE
+81 VAKSYLEE

-108 AWIISTSGVSAEESY
+108 AWVISTSG
-123 RYWEWKEV
+123 
-131 DSAGT
+131 DT
-136 ESEEVMSGYTKPTD
+136 N
-150 HIWEE
+150 I
-155 GDKVSGITEPQ
+155 
-166 AMEEVIALS
+166 
-175 VDEINMPVAV
+175 PVAV
-185 LRSKKTYSGATSTFG
+185 LRSKKRYDMSSGQTG
-200 ICTESNE
+200 ICVDNSEG
-207 EPKDLVVNI
+207 PI
-216 DILDYSGN
+216 DIVTNITISAYTGN
-224 TYGANCQLDGNSYEV
+224 VYDANCVLSSTSIPVSAQGEGSFD
-239 KKEGV
+239 KECNIS
-244 AEFDPS
+244 AD
-250 CGIDVSLGKFA
+250 LGKFA
-261 LKVRYYDP
+261 LKITY
-269 NGTLDESG
+269 LDFSDSANTG
-277 KTISTADTGAVATCS
+277 STTS
-292 EVTYN
+292 VTYN
-297 VSMDPSD
+297 VSMNPGD
-304 PDYLYKIFPEDPLM
+304 PDYIYKIFPEDPLM
-318 GAAPLYIESVYDMAT
+318 GSAPVYIEAVYDMAL
-333 YKALRDAAFAVS
+333 YKVIKDAAFKAS
-345 HDESGVC
+345 HD
-352 ISSGQNAPS
+352 SSGTCTATTS
-361 EDAAYLGGKVKFPY
+361 GSVKFPY
-375 QILGTEG
+375 TIEG
-382 PEDYFEENANKFH
+382 FEEKTEEPFR

-409 WIVSEVKAASTE
+409 WIVSEVKAASTK
-421 TIDVKKLFKVYTI
+421 TIEVKKLFKVYTI

-443 VKVSIQRIRPVEGL
+443 VKISIQRIRPVEGL

-465 YDTDNSQVVLEKYT
+465 YDTDNSQNVLEKFT
-479 NCSMVEG
+479 NVSMTEG

-495 GTIDGTYP
+495 GTIDGSYP

-508 IALEFSNEEGVD
+508 IALEFSKEEGID

-533 KYETVCGI
+533 KYGTNDGI
-541 TMNYNTVYDNTIKPK
+541 SMNYNTVYDNTIKPK
-556 RQYFGLNDEV
+556 RQYFGLNDLV

-585 DADPSRI
+585 DADPTKI

-604 ETAATIQV
+604 ETEADVQV
-612 DGESGYT
+612 DGETGYT

-632 RIPRILPTD
+632 RIPRILPTS
-641 YLDQCLYKDIN
+641 YLDECLYKDIN

-676 TDEYRGN
+676 TNEYRGN
-683 KYSLRRNNDGYDYT
+683 KYDLRRDGEGYAQN

-704 GKESLDLDP
+704 GNSALDLDP
-713 MVSLKLPNIAI
+713 QVSLKLPQIAI

-757 DQTLL
+757 DQSLL
-762 SEDALDIIE
+762 TEDALDVIE
-771 DSEDGRGGDALYIMA
+771 DPEDGRGGDALYIMA
-786 APQYDSDMMAY
+786 APQYDDDMYAY
-797 GPEDVASYLEETEI
+797 GPDEVASFLEDTEI
-811 DSPYACTYYPWV
+811 DSPYACTYWPWV
-823 KYWDGDNKKYI
+823 KFYDGDAKKYI
-834 DLPPTK
+834 DLPATK
-840 DVVRDMAATDN
+840 DAVRDMAATDN

-856 FSPAGLTRGEVDC
+856 FSPAGLTRGDVQC
-869 AKAFYKTTLL
+869 TKAFYKTTLL

-917 INVSRLM
+917 INVSRLL

-944 VTLEK
+944 NTLEK
-949 QFRSVVEPILQD
+949 QFRSLVEPILQD
-961 VKANRGI
+961 VKSNRGI
-968 YDYRIVTESTEE
+968 YDYRVVTENTEE

-1010 ESVEFDESL
+1010 EQVSFNDEL

>member
-43 PAFQPISIASWTD
+43 PAFQPISIASWDD
-56 FTDYFGGTSPI
+56 FIDYFGGTSPI
-67 KFKGTNYPKYELPY
+67 KYKGTNYPKYELPY

-108 AWIISTSGVSAEESY
+108 AWTITTGS
-123 RYWEWKEV
+123 
-131 DSAGT
+131 DSAST
-136 ESEEVMSGYTKPTD
+136 
-150 HIWEE
+150 
-155 GDKVSGITEPQ
+155 
-166 AMEEVIALS
+166 
-175 VDEINMPVAV
+175 MPVAV
-185 LRSKKTYSGATSTFG
+185 LRSKKLYDTASGATG
-200 ICTESNE
+200 ICVDVSEGA
-207 EPKDLVVNI
+207 I
-216 DILDYSGN
+216 DIVTNIELKPYTGN
-224 TYGANCQLDGNSYEV
+224 VYDANCKISSESEPV
-239 KKEGV
+239 PAEAV
-244 AEFDPS
+244 AEFDEKCNIS
-250 CGIDVSLGKFA
+250 VSLGKFA
-261 LKVRYYDP
+261 LTVTY
-269 NGTLDESG
+269 LDRTNVSG
-277 KTISTADTGAVATCS
+277 SST
-292 EVTYN
+292 VTYN
-297 VSMDPSD
+297 VSMDPAD
-304 PDYLYKIFPEDPLM
+304 PDYIYKIFPEDPLM
-318 GAAPLYIESVYDMAT
+318 GSAPLYIEAVYDMAL
-333 YKALRDAAFAVS
+333 YKALRDEAYKMAHGDSGECLEVS
-345 HDESGVC
+345 GSV
-352 ISSGQNAPS
+352 
-361 EDAAYLGGKVKFPY
+361 VFPY
-375 QILGTEG
+375 SIAALEG
-382 PEDYFEENANKFH
+382 PENYDGENKTQFH

-443 VKVSIQRIRPVEGL
+443 VKISIQRIRPVEGL
-457 FDLVVRDF
+457 FDVVVRDF
-465 YDTDNSQVVLEKYT
+465 YDSDNSQVVLEKFT

-486 ESNFVGLKV
+486 ESNFVGLKI

-503 NKSKY
+503 TKSKY

-533 KYETVCGI
+533 KYDTVCGI

-556 RQYFGLNDEV
+556 RQYFGLNDQV
-566 LDYDVL
+566 LDYDIL

-585 DADPSRI
+585 DADPTRI

-604 ETAATIQV
+604 ETGATVQV

-619 FTTVDPIQMNKYN
+619 FTTVDPIQMNRYS

-641 YLDQCLYKDIN
+641 YLDQCLYKDVN

-676 TDEYRGN
+676 TNEYRGN
-683 KYSLRRNNDGYDYT
+683 KYELRRSGEGYEVN

-704 GKESLDLDP
+704 GNDKLDLDP
-713 MVSLKLPNIAI
+713 MVSLKLPQIAI

-738 ANPEDVDINLFATP
+738 ANPEDIDINLFATP

-757 DQTLL
+757 DQSLL

-786 APQYDSDMMAY
+786 APQYTENVDSYSAD
-797 GPEDVASYLEETEI
+797 DVADFLNETEL
-811 DSPYACTYYPWV
+811 DSPYACTYWPWV
-823 KYWDGDNKKYI
+823 KYWDGDNKRYI

-856 FSPAGLTRGEVDC
+856 FSPAGLTRGEVEC
-869 AKAFYKTTLL
+869 AKAYYKTTLL

>member
-81 IAKAYLAE
+81 IAKAYLEE

-108 AWIISTSGVSAEESY
+108 AWVISTSGESC
-123 RYWEWKEV
+123 V
-131 DSAGT
+131 
-136 ESEEVMSGYTKPTD
+136 
-150 HIWEE
+150 
-155 GDKVSGITEPQ
+155 
-166 AMEEVIALS
+166 
-175 VDEINMPVAV
+175 NMPVAI
-185 LRSKKTYSGATSTFG
+185 LRSKKTYSNIGGTSG
-200 ICTESNE
+200 ICVESSD
-207 EPKDLVVNI
+207 EPS
-216 DILDYSGN
+216 DIVTKITLGKYTGN
-224 TYGANCQLDGNSYEV
+224 TYGANCSISKEEV
-239 KKEGV
+239 PENAEAV
-244 AEFDPS
+244 ATFDEK
-250 CGIDVSLGKFA
+250 CNIDVSLGKFA
-261 LKVRYYDP
+261 L
-269 NGTLDESG
+269 
-277 KTISTADTGAVATCS
+277 TITYNDNSSTAGTIT
-292 EVTYN
+292 TIYN
-297 VSMDPSD
+297 VSMNPAD

-318 GAAPLYIESVYDMAT
+318 GAAPVYIEAVYDMAL
-333 YKALRDAAFAVS
+333 YKALF
-345 HDESGVC
+345 
-352 ISSGQNAPS
+352 
-361 EDAAYLGGKVKFPY
+361 DAAYAASHDDSGSCLSVSGQVVFPY
-375 QILGTEG
+375 EIKKEEGSKEDTENS
-382 PEDYFEENANKFH
+382 YK
-395 YWNYISTYRCAVTP
+395 YWDYISTYRCAVTP
-409 WIVSEVKAASTE
+409 WIVSEVKAASNE

-443 VKVSIQRIRPVEGL
+443 VKISIQRIRPVEGL

-465 YDTDNSQVVLEKYT
+465 YDTDNSQVVLEKFT

-486 ESNFVGLKV
+486 ESNFIGLKV
-495 GTIDGTYP
+495 GTIDGSYP

-508 IALEFSNEEGVD
+508 IALEFSNEEGID

-533 KYETVCGI
+533 KYGTECGI

-585 DADPSRI
+585 DAEPSKI
-592 SNGFHLDSIFSV
+592 SNGFHLDSIF
-604 ETAATIQV
+604 TAQPDAVPQV
-612 DGESGYT
+612 DGQSGFT

-641 YLDQCLYKDIN
+641 YLEECLYKDVN

-676 TDEYRGN
+676 TDEFRGN
-683 KYSLRRNNDGYDYT
+683 KYTLRRGADGGYEET
-697 EIFRPIG
+697 EVFRPIG
-704 GKESLDLDP
+704 GNEALELDP

-762 SEDALDIIE
+762 SEDALDVIE

-786 APQYDSDMMAY
+786 APQYDEDMY
-797 GPEDVASYLEETEI
+797 SYSPDEVADFIEETEI

-823 KYWDGDNKKYI
+823 KYWDGDNKRYI
-834 DLPPTK
+834 DLPATK

-869 AKAFYKTTLL
+869 ARAYYKTTLL

-902 WGNKTLYHQETPRNR
+902 WGNKTLYHLETPRNR
-917 INVSRLM
+917 INVARLM

-968 YDYRIVTESTEE
+968 YDYRIVTECTEE

-1010 ESVEFDESL
+1010 ESVQFDESL

>member
-31 TTLGVAGETLKG
+31 TTLAVAGETLKG
-43 PAFQPISIASWTD
+43 PAFQPISITSWDD
-56 FTDYFGGTSPI
+56 FIDYFGGTSPI

-81 IAKAYLAE
+81 VAKAYLEE

-108 AWIISTSGVSAEESY
+108 AWVISTNNSKSSNK
-123 RYWEWKEV
+123 YWEWYDLDDK
-131 DSAGT
+131 GQPMKG
-136 ESEEVMSGYTKPTD
+136 EEHVHTAKTKPDCKYEDRTS
-150 HIWEE
+150 EPVQKVTE
-155 GDKVSGITEPQ
+155 GESSGN
-166 AMEEVIALS
+166 
-175 VDEINMPVAV
+175 INMPVAI
-185 LRSKKTYSGATSTFG
+185 LRSKKVYNTASGATG
-200 ICTESNE
+200 ICVDMSEGAT
-207 EPKDLVVNI
+207 DIVTNI
-216 DILDYSGN
+216 ELKSYTGN
-224 TYGANCQLDGNSYEV
+224 VYDANCKISSESEPV
-239 KKEGV
+239 PAEAV
-244 AEFDPS
+244 AEFDGNCNIS
-250 CGIDVSLGKFA
+250 VNLGKFA
-261 LKVRYYDP
+261 LTVTY
-269 NGTLDESG
+269 LDSSNVSG
-277 KTISTADTGAVATCS
+277 SST
-292 EVTYN
+292 VTYN
-297 VSMDPSD
+297 VSMDPAD
-304 PDYLYKIFPEDPLM
+304 PDYIYKIFPEDPLT
-318 GAAPLYIESVYDMAT
+318 GSAPLYIEAVYDMAL
-333 YKALRDAAFAVS
+333 YKALKDEAYKAS
-345 HDESGVC
+345 HNKNEEC
-352 ISSGQNAPS
+352 LNT
-361 EDAAYLGGKVKFPY
+361 EGKVVFPY
-375 QILGTEG
+375 QIKDLYG
-382 PEDYFEENANKFH
+382 PENYDEENAKEFH

-443 VKVSIQRIRPVEGL
+443 VKISFQRIRPVEGL
-457 FDLVVRDF
+457 FDVVVRDF
-465 YDTDNSQVVLEKYT
+465 YDSDNSQVVLEKFT

-486 ESNFVGLKV
+486 ESNFVGLKI
-495 GTIDGTYP
+495 GTIDGSYP

-508 IALEFSNEEGVD
+508 IALELSNAEGID

-533 KYETVCGI
+533 KYGTVCGV

-566 LDYDVL
+566 LDYDIL
-572 NYKGVDAYADGVG
+572 NYKGVDAYSDNLG
-585 DADPSRI
+585 DADPTRI

-604 ETAATIQV
+604 ETGATVQV
-612 DGESGYT
+612 DGESGYV
-619 FTTVDPIQMNKYN
+619 FTTVDPIQMNRYN

-641 YLDQCLYKDIN
+641 YLDQCLYKDVN

-683 KYSLRRNNDGYDYT
+683 KYELRRSGEGYAT
-697 EIFRPIG
+697 NEIFRPISG
-704 GKESLDLDP
+704 NDSLDLDP
-713 MVSLKLPNIAI
+713 MVSLKLPQIAI

-757 DQTLL
+757 DQSLL

-786 APQYDSDMMAY
+786 APQYNETMESYSPD
-797 GPEDVASYLEETEI
+797 EVADFLNDTEL

-823 KYWDGDNKKYI
+823 KYWDGDNKRYI
-834 DLPPTK
+834 DLPATK

-856 FSPAGLTRGEVDC
+856 FSPAGLTRGEVEC
-869 AKAFYKTTLL
+869 ARAYYKTTLL

-1010 ESVEFDESL
+1010 ESVQFDESL

>member
-19 RDIQYSTKSLGI
+19 RDVTYSTKSLGI

-56 FTDYFGGTSPI
+56 FVDYFGGTSPI

-81 IAKAYLAE
+81 IAKAYLEE

-108 AWIISTSGVSAEESY
+108 AWVIKAGQSG
-123 RYWEWKEV
+123 
-131 DSAGT
+131 T
-136 ESEEVMSGYTKPTD
+136 SEE
-150 HIWEE
+150 
-155 GDKVSGITEPQ
+155 
-166 AMEEVIALS
+166 L
-175 VDEINMPVAV
+175 PVVV
-185 LRSKKTYSGATSTFG
+185 LRSKKTYSGATSSSG
-200 ICTESNE
+200 ICVDISEG
-207 EPKDLVVNI
+207 PKDIVSSITLEA
-216 DILDYSGN
+216 YSGN
-224 TYGANCQLDGNSYEV
+224 IFT
-239 KKEGV
+239 
-244 AEFDPS
+244 AECTVSPS
-250 CGIDVSLGKFA
+250 GYTAVTSAVGKYDSADTVTVDLGKFA
-261 LKVRYYDP
+261 LKVAYTDP
-269 NGTLDESG
+269 NLASAMT
-277 KTISTADTGAVATCS
+277 
-292 EVTYN
+292 VTYN
-297 VSMDPSD
+297 VSMNPSD
-304 PDYLYKIFPEDPLM
+304 PDYLYKIFPEDPLV
-318 GAAPLYIESVYDMAT
+318 GSAPVYIEAVYDMAL
-333 YKALRDAAFAVS
+333 YKAMYDKTYSAATASAATGSGETTMGYTLTSEGVS
-345 HDESGVC
+345 DFK
-352 ISSGQNAPS
+352 
-361 EDAAYLGGKVKFPY
+361 D
-375 QILGTEG
+375 
-382 PEDYFEENANKFH
+382 
-395 YWNYISTYRCAVTP
+395 YISTYRCAVTP
-409 WIVSEVKAASTE
+409 WIVSEVKAASTK

-443 VKVSIQRIRPVEGL
+443 VKISIQRIRPVEGL
-457 FDLVVRDF
+457 FDVVVRDF
-465 YDTDNSQVVLEKYT
+465 YDSDSSQVVLEKFT

-486 ESNFVGLKV
+486 ESSFVGLKI
-495 GTIDGTYP
+495 GTIDGSYP

-508 IALEFSNEEGVD
+508 IALEISGEEGID

-525 GFLGYPIP
+525 GFLGYPVP
-533 KYETVCGI
+533 KYGTPCGL
-541 TMNYNTVYDNTIKPK
+541 TMNYNTIYDNTIKPK
-556 RQYFGLNDEV
+556 RQYFGLNDLV
-566 LDYDVL
+566 LDYDIL
-572 NYKGVDAYADGVG
+572 NYKGVKAYNDNLG
-585 DADPSRI
+585 DADPKLLT
-592 SNGFHLDSIFSV
+592 NGFHLDSIFTTQSG
-604 ETAATIQV
+604 ATPQV

-619 FTTVDPIQMNKYN
+619 FTTVAPVQMNRYN
-632 RIPRILPTD
+632 RIPRILPTA
-641 YLDQCLYKDIN
+641 YLEDCLYKDVN

-676 TDEYRGN
+676 TNDYRGN
-683 KYSLRRNNDGYDYT
+683 KYTIRRDGSGYSEN

-704 GKESLDLDP
+704 GDYTLDLDP
-713 MVSLKLPNIAI
+713 QVSLKLPNIAI

-738 ANPEDVDINLFATP
+738 ANPEDVDINIFATP
-752 GINWY
+752 GINWSG
-757 DQTLL
+757 QSLL

-786 APQYDSDMMAY
+786 APQYNEAMEAFSPDEVAFAL
-797 GPEDVASYLEETEI
+797 EDTEI
-811 DSPYACTYYPWV
+811 DSPYACTYWPWV
-823 KYWDGDNKKYI
+823 KYWDGDNKRYI

-856 FSPAGLTRGEVDC
+856 FSPAGLTRGEVEC
-869 AKAFYKTTLL
+869 ARAYYKTTLL

-933 AARNLI
+933 AARQLI

-968 YDYRIVTESTEE
+968 YDYRVVTESTEE

>member
-19 RDIQYSTKSLGI
+19 RDVTYSTKSLGI

-67 KFKGTNYPKYELPY
+67 KYKGTNYPKYELPY
-81 IAKAYLAE
+81 IAKAYLKE

-108 AWIISTSGVSAEESY
+108 AWVVSASGMSGEESY
-123 RYWEWKEV
+123 RFWEWQKTDASGKPTGDV
-131 DSAGT
+131 LSA
-136 ESEEVMSGYTKPTD
+136 YTKPTD
-150 HIWEE
+150 HVWEE
-155 GDKVSGITEPQ
+155 GDTVSGITEPS
-166 AMEEVIALS
+166 AMEEIVALNAS
-175 VDEINMPVAV
+175 DLEEANIPVAV
-185 LRSKKTYSGATSTFG
+185 LRSKKLYDVSSGATG
-200 ICTESNE
+200 ICVDNSEGA
-207 EPKDLVVNI
+207 I
-216 DILDYSGN
+216 DIVQNITLRPYIGSIYD
-224 TYGANCQLDGNSYEV
+224 ANCVLSGESFPVSAQ
-239 KKEGV
+239 
-244 AEFDPS
+244 AEASFDERCNIS
-250 CGIDVSLGKFA
+250 VDLGKFA
-261 LKVRYYDP
+261 LVVEY
-269 NGTLDESG
+269 LDFSNPENSANTA
-277 KTISTADTGAVATCS
+277 TI
-292 EVTYN
+292 TYN
-297 VSMDPSD
+297 VSMNPAD

-318 GAAPLYIESVYDMAT
+318 GSAPLYIEAVYDMAA
-333 YKALRDAAFAVS
+333 YKVLK
-345 HDESGVC
+345 
-352 ISSGQNAPS
+352 
-361 EDAAYLGGKVKFPY
+361 DAAYEASHDSAGTCSAKNAPASDAVRTGGKVVLPY
-375 QILGTEG
+375 QLNGLKG
-382 PEDYFEENANKFH
+382 PKDYDKEHAKEFH
-395 YWNYISTYRCAVTP
+395 YWNYISPYRCAVTP
-409 WIVSEVKAASTE
+409 WLVSEVKAASTD
-421 TIDVKKLFKVYTI
+421 TIEVKKLFKVYTI

-443 VKVSIQRIRPVEGL
+443 VKISIQRIRPVEGL

-465 YDTDNSQVVLEKYT
+465 YDTDYSQVVLEKYT

-486 ESNFVGLKV
+486 ESNFIGLKV

-508 IALEFSNEEGVD
+508 IALEFSKEEGVD

-533 KYETVCGI
+533 TYGTSGI
-541 TMNYNTVYDNTIKPK
+541 DMNYNTVYDNTIKPK

-592 SNGFHLDSIFSV
+592 RNGFHLDSIISV
-604 ETAATIQV
+604 ESGATVQV

-632 RIPRILPTD
+632 RIPRILPTN
-641 YLDQCLYKDIN
+641 YLDECLYKDIN

-676 TDEYRGN
+676 TNEYRGN
-683 KYSLRRNNDGYDYT
+683 KYDLRRDGEGYAEN
-697 EIFRPIG
+697 EIFRPIPG
-704 GKESLDLDP
+704 NDVHQFDP
-713 MVSLKLPNIAI
+713 QVSLKLPQIAI

-757 DQTLL
+757 DQSLL
-762 SEDALDIIE
+762 TEDALDVIV
-771 DSEDGRGGDALYIMA
+771 DPEDGRGGDALYVMA
-786 APQYDSDMMAY
+786 APQYDSDMMMY
-797 GPEDVASYLEETEI
+797 GPDDIVSFLEETEL

-869 AKAFYKTTLL
+869 TKAFYKTTLL

-917 INVSRLM
+917 INVSRLL

-933 AARNLI
+933 AARFLI

-944 VTLEK
+944 MTLEK
-949 QFRSVVEPILQD
+949 QFRSIVEPILQN
-961 VKANRGI
+961 VKENRGI
-968 YDYRIVTESTEE
+968 YDYRVVTENTEE

-1010 ESVEFDESL
+1010 ESVQFDDSL

>member
-19 RDIQYSTKSLGI
+19 RDVTYSTRSLGI
-31 TTLGVAGETLKG
+31 TTLGLAGETLKG

-81 IAKAYLAE
+81 VAKAYLEE
-89 SKQLEVVRVL
+89 SKQLQVVRVL
-99 GLSGYWAGK
+99 GLSGYWAGR
-108 AWIISTSGVSAEESY
+108 AWIIKAQGE
-123 RYWEWKEV
+123 K
-131 DSAGT
+131 
-136 ESEEVMSGYTKPTD
+136 
-150 HIWEE
+150 
-155 GDKVSGITEPQ
+155 GDIP
-166 AMEEVIALS
+166 AAI
-175 VDEINMPVAV
+175 
-185 LRSKKTYSGATSTFG
+185 LRSKKLIGAERYTNG
-200 ICTESNE
+200 ICEKYSDGCE
-207 EPKDLVVNI
+207 
-216 DILDYSGN
+216 DIVTKIEIQDYSGN
-224 TYGANCQLDGNSYEV
+224 TYGADCMLEGSGYTQ
-239 KKEGV
+239 KKECV
-244 AEFDPS
+244 ATYDENCNISVD
-250 CGIDVSLGKFA
+250 LGKFA
-261 LKVRYYDP
+261 LVVTYKD
-269 NGTLDESG
+269 SH
-277 KTISTADTGAVATCS
+277 STAGTST
-292 EVTYN
+292 VTYN

-304 PDYLYKIFPEDPLM
+304 PDYLYKMFPEDPLM
-318 GAAPLYIESVYDMAT
+318 GSAPLYIEAVYDMAL
-333 YKALRDAAFAVS
+333 YKMAYDAAHEAS

-352 ISSGQNAPS
+352 LNISGSCVMEYS
-361 EDAAYLGGKVKFPY
+361 MVDE
-375 QILGTEG
+375 EG
-382 PEDYFEENANKFH
+382 LENADGFN
-395 YWNYISTYRCAVTP
+395 YWDYISTYRCAVTP

-443 VKVSIQRIRPVEGL
+443 VKISIQRIRPIEGL

-465 YDTDNSQVVLEKYT
+465 YDTDMSQVVLEKFS

-495 GTIDGTYP
+495 GTIDGSYP

-508 IALEFSNEEGVD
+508 IALEFSNEEGID

-533 KYETVCGI
+533 KYGTVCGI
-541 TMNYNTVYDNTIKPK
+541 TMNYNTVYDNTVKPK

-572 NYKGVDAYADGVG
+572 NFKGVDAYADGVG
-585 DADPSRI
+585 DADPTRI
-592 SNGFHLDSIFSV
+592 TNGFHLDSIFSTPEAGV
-604 ETAATIQV
+604 PQV
-612 DGESGYT
+612 DGESGYV
-619 FTTVDPIQMNKYN
+619 FTTVEMVQMNAYD
-632 RIPRILPTD
+632 RIPRILPTA
-641 YLDQCLYKDIN
+641 YLDECLYKDLN

-663 FDGWDINRDRRTN
+663 FDGWDINRKERTN

-683 KYSLRRNNDGYDYT
+683 KYSIDASNPT
-697 EIFRPIG
+697 EVFRHIG
-704 GKESLDLDP
+704 NEVDLDP

-757 DQTLL
+757 DQSLL
-762 SEDALDIIE
+762 TEDALDIIE

-786 APQYDSDMMAY
+786 APQYDKDMTAY
-797 GPEDVASYLEETEI
+797 GPDDVASFIEDTEI

-823 KYWDGDNKKYI
+823 KYYDGDSKRYI
-834 DLPPTK
+834 DLPATK

-869 AKAFYKTTLL
+869 ARAYFKTTLL

-944 VTLEK
+944 ATLEK
-949 QFRSVVEPILQD
+949 QFRSIVEPILQD

-968 YDYRIVTESTEE
+968 YDYRVVTESTEE

-1010 ESVEFDESL
+1010 ESVQFDESL

>member
-9 HVSPGVYTEV
+9 HVSPGVYTEI

-43 PAFQPISIASWTD
+43 PAFQPISIASWDD
-56 FTDYFGGTSPI
+56 FIDYFGGTSPI

-81 IAKAYLAE
+81 VAKAYLEE

-108 AWIISTSGVSAEESY
+108 AWVISTNGTGKDVWTWNKIVKDGSSDNYIIELEDGEP
-123 RYWEWKEV
+123 KEYTG
-131 DSAGT
+131 A
-136 ESEEVMSGYTKPTD
+136 TKPTD
-150 HIWEE
+150 AIGQTGSTED
-155 GDKVSGITEPQ
+155 GGKAGITEPKKSQ
-166 AMEEVIALS
+166 DSSETGN
-175 VDEINMPVAV
+175 INMPVAI
-185 LRSKKTYSGATSTFG
+185 LRSKKLYDTTSAATG
-200 ICTESNE
+200 ICVDLSEG
-207 EPKDLVVNI
+207 PIDLVTDVKI
-216 DILDYSGN
+216 APYTGN
-224 TYGANCQLDGNSYEV
+224 VYDANCSINSESEPVEPEAIASYDA
-239 KKEGV
+239 K
-244 AEFDPS
+244 
-250 CGIDVSLGKFA
+250 CNITIDLGKFA
-261 LKVRYYDP
+261 LVVTYIDRSTTA
-269 NGTLDESG
+269 GT
-277 KTISTADTGAVATCS
+277 ATT
-292 EVTYN
+292 TYN
-297 VSMDPSD
+297 VSMDPSA

-318 GAAPLYIESVYDMAT
+318 GSAPLYIEAVYDMAL
-333 YKALRDAAFAVS
+333 YKALRDTAYSVAR
-345 HDESGVC
+345 DESENCLGEEGSVTFNYE
-352 ISSGQNAPS
+352 ISG
-361 EDAAYLGGKVKFPY
+361 EY
-375 QILGTEG
+375 G
-382 PEDYFEENANKFH
+382 PENYDAENAKEFH

-421 TIDVKKLFKVYTI
+421 TIDVKKLFKIYTI

-443 VKVSIQRIRPVEGL
+443 VKVSFQRIRPVEGL
-457 FDLVVRDF
+457 FDVVVRDF
-465 YDTDNSQVVLEKYT
+465 YDSDNSQVVLEKFT
-479 NCSMVEG
+479 NCTMVEG
-486 ESNFVGLKV
+486 ESNYVGLKI

-533 KYETVCGI
+533 KYGTVCGI
-541 TMNYNTVYDNTIKPK
+541 TMNYNTVYDNTVKPK

-572 NYKGVDAYADGVG
+572 NYKGVDAYSDNLG
-585 DADPSRI
+585 DADPTRI

-604 ETAATIQV
+604 ETGATVQV
-612 DGESGYT
+612 DGESGYV
-619 FTTVDPIQMNKYN
+619 FTTVDPIQMNRYN

-641 YLDQCLYKDIN
+641 YLDQCLYKDVN

-663 FDGWDINRDRRTN
+663 FDGWDINRDHRTN
-676 TDEYRGN
+676 TNEYRGN
-683 KYSLRRNNDGYDYT
+683 KYELRRSGEGYEVN

-704 GKESLDLDP
+704 GNDKLDLDP
-713 MVSLKLPNIAI
+713 MVSLHLPQIAI

-757 DQTLL
+757 NQSLL

-786 APQYDSDMMAY
+786 APQYT
-797 GPEDVASYLEETEI
+797 EDVYAYTADEVADFLNDTEL
-811 DSPYACTYYPWV
+811 DSPYACTYWPWV
-823 KYWDGDNKKYI
+823 KYWDGDNKRYI

-856 FSPAGLTRGEVDC
+856 FSPAGLTRGEVEC
-869 AKAFYKTTLL
+869 ARAYYKTTLL

-968 YDYRIVTESTEE
+968 YDYRVVTESTEE

>member
-31 TTLGVAGETLKG
+31 TTLAVAGETLKG
-43 PAFQPISIASWTD
+43 PAFQPISITSWDD
-56 FTDYFGGTSPI
+56 FIDYFGGTSPI

-81 IAKAYLAE
+81 VAKAYLEE

-108 AWIISTSGVSAEESY
+108 AWVISTGSNSAS
-123 RYWEWKEV
+123 
-131 DSAGT
+131 T
-136 ESEEVMSGYTKPTD
+136 
-150 HIWEE
+150 
-155 GDKVSGITEPQ
+155 
-166 AMEEVIALS
+166 
-175 VDEINMPVAV
+175 MPVAV
-185 LRSKKTYSGATSTFG
+185 LRSKKLYNTASGATG
-200 ICTESNE
+200 ICVDMSEGAT
-207 EPKDLVVNI
+207 DIVTNI
-216 DILDYSGN
+216 ELKSYTGN
-224 TYGANCQLDGNSYEV
+224 VYDANCKISSESEPV
-239 KKEGV
+239 PAEAV
-244 AEFDPS
+244 AEFDGNCNIS
-250 CGIDVSLGKFA
+250 VNLGKFA
-261 LKVRYYDP
+261 LTVTY
-269 NGTLDESG
+269 LDSSNVSG
-277 KTISTADTGAVATCS
+277 SST
-292 EVTYN
+292 VTYN
-297 VSMDPSD
+297 VSMDPAD
-304 PDYLYKIFPEDPLM
+304 PDYIYKIFPEDPLT
-318 GAAPLYIESVYDMAT
+318 GSAPLYIEAVYDMAL
-333 YKALRDAAFAVS
+333 YKALRDEAYKAS
-345 HDESGVC
+345 HNENEEC
-352 ISSGQNAPS
+352 LNT
-361 EDAAYLGGKVKFPY
+361 EGKVVFPY
-375 QILGTEG
+375 QIKGLYG
-382 PEDYFEENANKFH
+382 PENYDEENAKEFH

-443 VKVSIQRIRPVEGL
+443 VKISFQRIRPVEGL
-457 FDLVVRDF
+457 FDVVVRDF
-465 YDTDNSQVVLEKYT
+465 YDSDNSQVVLEKFT

-486 ESNFVGLKV
+486 ESNFVGLKI
-495 GTIDGTYP
+495 GTIDGSYP

-508 IALEFSNEEGVD
+508 IALELSNAEGID

-533 KYETVCGI
+533 KYGTVCGV

-566 LDYDVL
+566 LDYDIL
-572 NYKGVDAYADGVG
+572 NYKGVDAYSDNLG
-585 DADPSRI
+585 DADPTRI

-604 ETAATIQV
+604 ETGATVQV
-612 DGESGYT
+612 DGESGYV
-619 FTTVDPIQMNKYN
+619 FTTVDPIQMNRYN

-641 YLDQCLYKDIN
+641 YLDQCLYKDVN

-683 KYSLRRNNDGYDYT
+683 KYELRRSGEGYAT
-697 EIFRPIG
+697 NEIFRPISG
-704 GKESLDLDP
+704 NDSLDLDP
-713 MVSLKLPNIAI
+713 MVSLKLPQIAI

-757 DQTLL
+757 DQSLL

-786 APQYDSDMMAY
+786 APQYNETMESYSPD
-797 GPEDVASYLEETEI
+797 EVADFLNDTEL

-823 KYWDGDNKKYI
+823 KYWDGDNKRYI
-834 DLPPTK
+834 DLPATK

-856 FSPAGLTRGEVDC
+856 FSPAGLTRGEVEC
-869 AKAFYKTTLL
+869 ARAYYKTTLL

-902 WGNKTLYHQETPRNR
+902 WGNKTLYHVETPRNR

-1010 ESVEFDESL
+1010 ESVQFNESL

>member
-9 HVSPGVYTEV
+9 HVSPGIYTEI
-19 RDIQYSTKSLGI
+19 RDVTYSTKSLGI

-56 FTDYFGGTSPI
+56 FVDYFGGTSPI
-67 KFKGTNYPKYELPY
+67 KYKGTDYPKYELPY
-81 IAKAYLAE
+81 VAKAYLEE

-108 AWIISTSGVSAEESY
+108 AWVVKVTGTDRIDVT
-123 RYWEWKEV
+123 YWIWTDPNGIEV
-131 DSAGT
+131 
-136 ESEEVMSGYTKPTD
+136 SGYTEPTV
-150 HIWEE
+150 EMMQT
-155 GDKVSGITEPQ
+155 GTTAVSGITSITQ
-166 AMEEVIALS
+166 
-175 VDEINMPVAV
+175 DMPVVV
-185 LRSKKTYSGATSTFG
+185 LRSKKSYEFASGTTG
-200 ICTESNE
+200 ICEDVSE
-207 EPKDLVVNI
+207 EPTDIVTNI
-216 DILDYSGN
+216 TLSDYSAN
-224 TYGANCQLDGNSYEV
+224 TYGANCAVQPSAYTVPAEAKSEKDGNNISV
-239 KKEGV
+239 
-244 AEFDPS
+244 D
-250 CGIDVSLGKFA
+250 LGKFA
-261 LKVRYYDP
+261 LTVTT
-269 NGTLDESG
+269 NSG
-277 KTISTADTGAVATCS
+277 SVI
-292 EVTYN
+292 YN
-297 VSMDPSD
+297 VSLNPSD
-304 PDYLYKIFPEDPLM
+304 YDYIYKIFPEDPLM
-318 GAAPLYIESVYDMAT
+318 GSAPVYIEAVYDMAL
-333 YKALRDAAFAVS
+333 YRELYD
-345 HDESGVC
+345 
-352 ISSGQNAPS
+352 NAPETLKYS
-361 EDAAYLGGKVKFPY
+361 INSYKD
-375 QILGTEG
+375 
-382 PEDYFEENANKFH
+382 EE

-421 TIDVKKLFKVYTI
+421 ALNVKKLFKFYTI

-443 VKVSIQRIRPVEGL
+443 VKISIQKIRPKEGL
-457 FDLVVRDF
+457 FDVVVRDF
-465 YDTDNSQVVLEKYT
+465 YDTDNSQIVLERFN

-486 ESNFVGLKV
+486 DASFIGLKI
-495 GTIDGTYP
+495 GTIDGSYP

-508 IALEFSNEEGVD
+508 IAVELSNEEGVD

-533 KYETVCGI
+533 KYGTATGLS
-541 TMNYNTVYDNTIKPK
+541 MSYNTLYDNTIKPK
-556 RQYFGLNDEV
+556 RQYFGLNNEV

-572 NYKGVDAYADGVG
+572 NYKGALAYNDANG
-585 DADPSRI
+585 DADPRKI
-592 SNGFHLDSIFSV
+592 TNGFHLDAIFSQ
-604 ETAATIQV
+604 ESGATVLV
-612 DGESGYT
+612 DGQPGFT
-619 FTTVDPIQMNKYN
+619 FTSVDAVQTVRYD
-632 RIPRILPTD
+632 RIPRILPTA
-641 YLDQCLYKDIN
+641 YLEECMYKDIN

-663 FDGWDINRDRRTN
+663 FDGWDINRDHRTN
-676 TDEYRGN
+676 TNEYRGN
-683 KYSLRRNNDGYDYT
+683 KYTLRTDGDGYAET
-697 EIFRPIG
+697 EVFRPIS
-704 GKESLDLDP
+704 KDYELSLDP
-713 MVSLKLPNIAI
+713 QISLKLPNFAI

-757 DQTLL
+757 DQSLL
-762 SEDALDIIE
+762 SEDALDVIE
-771 DSEDGRGGDALYIMA
+771 DTEDGRGGDALYVMA
-786 APQYDSDMMAY
+786 APQFDVETKDSY
-797 GPEDVASYLEETEI
+797 GPEDIAVFLEDTEL
-811 DSPYACTYYPWV
+811 DSPYACTYWPWV
-823 KYWDGDNKKYI
+823 KYYDGDAKRYV
-834 DLPPTK
+834 DLPATK

-869 AKAFYKTTLL
+869 TRAYYKTTLL

-924 IRVKKLVSQ
+924 IRVKKLISQ

-968 YDYRIVTESTEE
+968 YDYRVVTECTEE

-1010 ESVEFDESL
+1010 ESVAFDDEL